1 MTKHYKSTVQSNL
14 MMAQEQELQMVLQE
28 CNCFKSFMLLVIT
41 LGILAKF
48 GQLSKTFNKTL
59 KSMYS
64 VSPSLPE
71 VSVTIEA
78 HDAERAAS
86 RDATFCLERSRVFCF
101 HFSDA

>member
-1 MTKHYKSTVQSNL
+1 MTGYYSFHKTDKNFQSL
-14 MMAQEQELQMVLQE
+14 YGFASL
-28 CNCFKSFMLLVIT
+28 C
-41 LGILAKF
+41 
-48 GQLSKTFNKTL
+48 
-59 KSMYS
+59 
-64 VSPSLPE
+64 LPE